1 MSIISDLIDKRID
14 VENATLTAMKDN
26 FVISE
31 LIEGIQ
37 SSNDPIRYNSF
48 KVILLI
54 SEKHPKF
61 LYPHWSLFEK
71 MLISDNSY
79 FKDIAIQIIANL
91 GKVDTENRFEKIFD
105 KYFGELHSEKT
116 MVAAHVASNA
126 GKIALAKPALQP
138 LITNRLINIDKI
150 YRCKQIDLIKGY
162 VIEAFVK
169 YYDTTDVKDKD
180 RISEFIKKEVSNRS
194 PRTRRAAAA
203 FQKPK
208 GKDN

>member
-1 MSIISDLIDKRID
+1 MSVISDLIDKRID
-14 VENATLTAMKDN
+14 VENAALTAMKDN

-54 SEKHPKF
+54 SEKHPKL

-79 FKDIAIQIIANL
+79 FKDIAIQIMANL

-138 LITNRLINIDKI
+138 LITNKLINIDTI
-150 YRCKQIDLIKGY
+150 YSGKQIDLIKSY
-162 VIEAFVK
+162 VIEAFLV

-203 FQKPK
+203 FQKAK
-208 GKDN
+208 GIDN

>member
-14 VENATLTAMKDN
+14 VENAALTAMKDN
-26 FVISE
+26 NDISE
-31 LIEGIQ
+31 LLEGIQ

-61 LYPHWSLFEK
+61 LYPYWSLFEK
-71 MLISDNSY
+71 MLGCDNSY
-79 FKDIAIQIIANL
+79 FNDIAIQIIANL
-91 GKVDTENRFEKIFD
+91 GKVDTENRFERIFD

-138 LITNRLINIDKI
+138 LITNKLIKFDTI
-150 YRCKQIDLIKGY
+150 YKGKQIDLIKGY
-162 VIEAFVK
+162 VIEAFLK

-180 RISEFIKKEVSNRS
+180 RILKFIKKELSSRS
-194 PRTRRAAAA
+194 PRTRRAAVA
-203 FQKPK
+203 FQKAK
-208 GKDN
+208 GIDK